1 MGRGCES
8 AYERASIP
16 GASRQRFGLMNQ
28 NPKLSGGAR
37 RDFIKTGRE
46 DGKGDLE
53 PQVGGIQVDS
63 EESRCGD
70 FT

>member
-1 MGRGCES
+1 
-8 AYERASIP
+8 
-16 GASRQRFGLMNQ
+16 MNQ